1 MNSFIQYY
9 IKDILLAGLQ
19 SRHEQLQIEVQQ
31 LTAKLQ
37 EKDAEVSKIQDLR
50 VRNKATTSSTKIL
63 LQW

>member
-19 SRHEQLQIEVQQ
+19 SRHEQLQTEVQQ

-37 EKDAEVSKIQDLR
+37 EKDAEVRKMQDLR
-50 VRNKATTSSTKIL
+50 VRN
-63 LQW
+63 